1 MRSSNVVRGMLW
13 AVVFAFPLAALCALI
28 FRFPMP
34 LAGYEHGVSA
44 IPHALLAVIFY
55 GIMGGFVVLAGLGA
69 LSGYVA
75 TRMSVGDEGRSR
87 RLTLFLAAFGSAA
100 AVLFLASLDKI
111 IGPW

>member
-1 MRSSNVVRGMLW
+1 MRNSNVGRGILW
-13 AVVFAFPLAALCALI
+13 AVVFAFPLAALCALV

-44 IPHALLAVIFY
+44 VPHALAAVLFY
-55 GIMGGFVVLAGLGA
+55 GVMGGFVVLAGLGA

-75 TRMSVGDEGRSR
+75 TRISVGDEARSR
-87 RLTLFLAAFGSAA
+87 RLTLVLAAFGSAA
-100 AVLFLASLDKI
+100 AVLLLASLDKI